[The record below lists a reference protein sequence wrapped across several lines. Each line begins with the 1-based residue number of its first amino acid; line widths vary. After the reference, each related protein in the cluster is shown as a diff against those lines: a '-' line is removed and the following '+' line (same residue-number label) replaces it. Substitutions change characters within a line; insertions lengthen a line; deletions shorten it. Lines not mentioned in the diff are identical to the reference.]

1 MSVWPTAAAFRQS
14 AANGS
19 VGVEV
24 DVSIIMN
31 NVNRKTPYVRFLLFS
46 THRALSRSLC

>member
-19 VGVEV
+19 VGVEA
-24 DVSIIMN
+24 ICLYHN
-31 NVNRKTPYVRFLLFS
+31 E
-46 THRALSRSLC
+46 